1 MRLISRIP
9 DCTASIDRNPFASK
23 RRLCTKSSMTET
35 WAECVC
41 VCWVLPAPDVVS
53 TIREIPIGVEGYD
66 DNVDGSRAKDDGEV
80 IGRGVQ
86 SGASCYYDSV
96 AGRDG
101 GL

>member
-1 MRLISRIP
+1 
-9 DCTASIDRNPFASK
+9 
-23 RRLCTKSSMTET
+23 MTET

-41 VCWVLPAPDVVS
+41 VCCVFPAPDVVS
-53 TIREIPIGVEGYD
+53 TIREILIGVEGYD